1 MCSGCFARWRE
12 HQFNPAA
19 AAGRNI
25 INIGS
30 HQQGQAMSKQIVSTP
45 AAPAAIGPYS
55 QAVRSGNT
63 LWLSGQI
70 PLDPL
75 SKELVAG
82 DIEVQARRV
91 FDNIKAV
98 IAAAGGSVD
107 DVVKTTI
114 FLVDLAHFAQV
125 NKVMAEYFREPYP
138 ARSTVGVAAL
148 PRGAQVEVECIVAL

>member
-1 MCSGCFARWRE
+1 
-12 HQFNPAA
+12 
-19 AAGRNI
+19 
-25 INIGS
+25 
-30 HQQGQAMSKQIVSTP
+30 MSKQIVSTS

-55 QAVRSGNT
+55 QAVRAGNT
-63 LWLSGQI
+63 LWLSGQV
-70 PLDPL
+70 PLDPVT
-75 SKELVAG
+75 KELVQG
-82 DIEVQARRV
+82 DIETQTRRV

-98 IAAAGGSVD
+98 VAAGGANID

-114 FLVDLAHFAQV
+114 FLTDLSHFALV

>member
-1 MCSGCFARWRE
+1 
-12 HQFNPAA
+12 
-19 AAGRNI
+19 
-25 INIGS
+25 
-30 HQQGQAMSKQIVSTP
+30 MSKQIVSTSD
-45 AAPAAIGPYS
+45 APAAIGPYS
-55 QAVRSGNT
+55 QAVRAGNT

-75 SKELVAG
+75 TKELVKG

-91 FDNIKAV
+91 FENLKAV
-98 IAAAGGSVD
+98 ISAAGAGFD

-114 FLVDLAHFAQV
+114 FLTDLGHFAEV